1 MRAAMIDTRP
11 VLVCM
16 ASTSSALRTTRGDY
30 RQPQR
35 RYPLATSSLTLA
47 ERQLSEESRPA

>member
-47 ERQLSEESRPA
+47 ERQLSEESRRA